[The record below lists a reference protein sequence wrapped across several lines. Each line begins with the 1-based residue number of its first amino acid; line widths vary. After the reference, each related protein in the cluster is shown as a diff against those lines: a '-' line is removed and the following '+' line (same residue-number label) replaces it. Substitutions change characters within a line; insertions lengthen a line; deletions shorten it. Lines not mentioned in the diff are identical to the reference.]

1 METTTVLV
9 VDLVGST
16 RAIAS
21 VPQVRMDEMMAEAVL
36 PVRRVVEEL
45 GGEIIKFTGDGYLT
59 AFRSATGALHAAA
72 QIVNLFIS
80 GRRLPI
86 GEWVEGCRV
95 AIHTCDT
102 TRFENDLLG
111 EGVVIPARMEKQV
124 PTNEVYVT
132 STTVEAAKSAE
143 FAFDLIG
150 DLSFSGIPRP
160 VRVHRLLAE
169 RYRGIERET
178 FLTVTDLIGL
188 NALAAQVSLT
198 TLNERLRSWV
208 GMHHEA
214 LGATRGRL
222 RSVAGDNIL
231 STHDSADDATD
242 FLVMLDRLARDRVG
256 TPVPEQAAATD
267 PAAAAAGVTVV
278 PGPDE
283 RLQAPFA
290 FSAVI
295 TYGDLFVPDFG
306 LAGPAVS
313 TACRTL
319 QALTPG
325 MKIASAE
332 VLRQLAAP
340 REEFG
345 GALPPLPDGPPAT
358 YHLFGI
364 PDGGGAAFSGA

>member
-1 METTTVLV
+1 M
-9 VDLVGST
+9 DLVGST

-21 VPQVRMDEMMAEAVL
+21 VPQVRMDEMMTEAML
-36 PVRRVVEEL
+36 PVRRVIEEL
-45 GGEIIKFTGDGYLT
+45 DGEIIKFTGDGYLT

-102 TRFENDLLG
+102 IRFENDLLG
-111 EGVVIPARMEKQV
+111 EGVVVPARMEKQV

-143 FAFDLIG
+143 FTFDLIG
-150 DLSFSGIPRP
+150 DLSFGGIPRP

-188 NALAAQVSLT
+188 NALAARVSLT
-198 TLNERLRSWV
+198 ALNERLHSWV

-231 STHDSADDATD
+231 STHDSADDAVD
-242 FLVMLDRLARDRVG
+242 FLVMLDRLARDQVG

-267 PAAAAAGVTVV
+267 PAAAGVTVV
-278 PGPDE
+278 PGPGE

-295 TYGDLFVPDFG
+295 IYGDLFVPDFG

-325 MKIASAE
+325 TKIAAAE
-332 VLRQLAAP
+332 VLRQLTAP
-340 REEFG
+340 REDFG
-345 GALPPLPDGPPAT
+345 GAPPPLPDG
-358 YHLFGI
+358 YHLFGP
-364 PDGGGAAFSGA
+364 PDGGEAAFSGA

>member
-1 METTTVLV
+1 
-9 VDLVGST
+9 
-16 RAIAS
+16 
-21 VPQVRMDEMMAEAVL
+21 MDEMMAEAVL

-45 GGEIIKFTGDGYLT
+45 DGEIIKFTGDGYLT

-111 EGVVIPARMEKQV
+111 EGVVVPARMEKQV

-143 FAFDLIG
+143 FTFDLIG
-150 DLSFSGIPRP
+150 DLSFGGIPRP

-169 RYRGIERET
+169 RYRGIERGT

-198 TLNERLRSWV
+198 ALNERLHSWV
-208 GMHHEA
+208 SMHHEA

-231 STHDSADDATD
+231 STHDGADDAVD

-267 PAAAAAGVTVV
+267 PAAAAAAAAAGVTVV

-283 RLQAPFA
+283 RRQAPFA

-325 MKIASAE
+325 TKIAAAE

-345 GALPPLPDGPPAT
+345 SALAPLPDGLPDS
-358 YHLFGI
+358 YHLFGT
-364 PDGGGAAFSGA
+364 PDGGEAAFSGA